1 MMGGADKFTYLK
13 EIFNLHHLNTPLN
26 LYSVAPNTRKSSDLM
41 AKADSGCSAHFLKD
55 EHKPVLCNLQ
65 QLKNG
70 PVAKLPD
77 KSTIKASHS
86 GLLAF
91 KFVTDK
97 AKQSLIYPHLT
108 NESLLSMGQFCDD
121 DCIAVFTKTNVYVIK
136 DNDLVLHGRHN
147 FKDRLWDVRL
157 PSSSN
162 ITPSHSTPTSS
173 SINYIIRKDKSTSD
187 ISILSC

>member
-1 MMGGADKFTYLK
+1 MMEGAGKFTYLK

-26 LYSVAPNTRKSSDLM
+26 LYSVAPNTRKSSDVM

-55 EHKPVLCNLQ
+55 EHKPALCNFQ

-77 KSTIKASHS
+77 KLTIKASHS

-97 AKQSLIYPHLT
+97 AKQSLI
-108 NESLLSMGQFCDD
+108 
-121 DCIAVFTKTNVYVIK
+121 
-136 DNDLVLHGRHN
+136 
-147 FKDRLWDVRL
+147 
-157 PSSSN
+157 
-162 ITPSHSTPTSS
+162 
-173 SINYIIRKDKSTSD
+173 
-187 ISILSC
+187 